1 MNKKILLISIAV
13 LVTLAT
19 IALSIKSTVFRYVLA
34 KKVQHTEQKLGL
46 SISYT
51 EARLK
56 GFTHISMS
64 DIEIVKPSSKISLH
78 VSTINIDMSIGRL
91 LRLNIIPKTVAA
103 DSVLLKHCKELQ
115 VDSQIV
121 NRTDSTESK
130 ENSTLINSGI
140 SLLAKYSR
148 TAYKLLV
155 ETDYTINNLGVVYSQ
170 PIDSIRITTPQL
182 LIHSG
187 NLNATF
193 CVTNGVSVSSIE
205 VIGEKEEKFNVLSY
219 SITPE
224 RHFKLPL
231 IDSKLG
237 LHLGF
242 DSLRFAV
249 NGNNRS
255 ASSIDLTLQSTLYG
269 VNARHKKLADTTIHI
284 DSTSFLI
291 SSQLSSDSA
300 SIIAPSY
307 FSVNLLKFPFKL
319 SIPALSKPEYSFSI
333 NTGVFP
339 ARNIFESIPNGL
351 FETTE
356 KIKVAGDV
364 NFHLNFDIDFNQP
377 DSLHFIA
384 KLEPISFQ
392 LINPG
397 NVDFARLNHN
407 FTHYIKLNDSINKAI
422 HIDSSS
428 HQFRPLHQIS
438 PYLIDAVIISE
449 DGGFY
454 YHKGFDAEGFSVALA
469 RNIKDR
475 RLARGGSTITMQL
488 VKNLYLNRQKNL
500 VRKAEEAIVVW
511 IIETQKLVS
520 KKRILEI
527 YLNIID
533 WGPNINGID
542 EAARYYFNKEPI
554 DIELNEAIFLTGI
567 IPQPARF
574 MSYFDCDQNLK
585 EYMQDYY
592 NFIGSTMLQRSMIT
606 EEELLGLQPSVNIN
620 GSAQDLLSSG
630 CE

>member
-19 IALSIKSTVFRYVLA
+19 IALSIKSTVFRYVLS
-34 KKVQHTEQKLGL
+34 KKVQNIEQKSGL

-56 GFTHISMS
+56 GFTHICMS
-64 DIEIVKPSSKISLH
+64 DIEILKPSSNISLH
-78 VSTINIDMSIGRL
+78 ISSLSIDMSIGRL
-91 LRLNIIPKTVAA
+91 LRLNITPKTIDA
-103 DSVLLKHCKELQ
+103 DSVQVMLCKD
-115 VDSQIV
+115 VIADSQNVTI
-121 NRTDSTESK
+121 TDSTISEKS
-130 ENSTLINSGI
+130 STLIYSGI
-140 SLLAKYSR
+140 SSLMQYSK
-148 TAYKLLV
+148 TVYKLLV
-155 ETDYTINNLGVVYSQ
+155 ETDYTINNLGINYSQ
-170 PIDSIRITTPQL
+170 PTDSIRITTPKL
-182 LIHSG
+182 LINSG

-193 CVTNGVSVSSIE
+193 CVTNGSSVSSVK
-205 VIGEKEEKFNVLSY
+205 VIGKKEKMFNALTY

-231 IDSKLG
+231 LDSKLG

-242 DSLRFAV
+242 DSLRFAI
-249 NGNNRS
+249 NGNNHS
-255 ASSIDLTLQSTLYG
+255 ANSIELTLQSALFG
-269 VNARHKKLADTTIHI
+269 VSARHKKLADTTIHL
-284 DSTSFLI
+284 DSTGFLI

-319 SIPALSKPEYSFSI
+319 SIPSRSKSEFSFSI
-333 NTGVFP
+333 NTGAFP
-339 ARNIFESIPNGL
+339 AKNIFESIPKGL
-351 FETTE
+351 FETTDN
-356 KIKVAGDV
+356 IKVAGDV
-364 NFHLNFDIDFNQP
+364 DFHLNFDIDFNQP

-384 KLEPISFQ
+384 KLTPVSFQ
-392 LINPG
+392 LLKPG
-397 NVDFARLNHN
+397 NIDFTSLNYS
-407 FTHYIKLNDSINKAI
+407 FTHYIKLNDSIDKAI

-454 YHKGFDAEGFSVALA
+454 HHKGFDAEGFSVALA

-488 VKNLYLNRQKNL
+488 VKNLYLHRQKTL
-500 VRKAEEAIVVW
+500 VRKAEEALVVW
-511 IIETQKLVS
+511 LIETQKLVS

-533 WGPNINGID
+533 WGPNINGIA
-542 EAARYYFNKEPI
+542 EAAKFYFDKEPI
-554 DIELNEAIFLTGI
+554 DIELNEAIFLAGI

-574 MSYFDCDQNLK
+574 MSYFDCNQNLK
-585 EYMQDYY
+585 EYMQEYY
-592 NFIGSTMLQRSMIT
+592 KFVGFTMHQRTMIT
-606 EEELLGLQPSVNIN
+606 EEELLSIQPSVNIN
-620 GSAQDLLSSG
+620 GFAQELLSSG